1 MEIND
6 DFILKLK
13 VQIIW
18 RISFYYEFTI
28 KKLFQKWIY
37 GKKY

>member
-18 RISFYYEFTI
+18 RIRFYYEFTI
-28 KKLFQKWIY
+28 KQLFQKWIH